1 MLNLNVLNKRHL
13 KIINE
18 DIKPKTKNSTFE
30 QININSKSNL
40 DSSKNEI
47 FTFDIINI
55 NIRNQLIY
63 IISLLEGESDAVN
76 VIRN

>member
-30 QININSKSNL
+30 
-40 DSSKNEI
+40 
-47 FTFDIINI
+47 
-55 NIRNQLIY
+55 
-63 IISLLEGESDAVN
+63 
-76 VIRN
+76 

>member
-55 NIRNQLIY
+55 RNQLIY